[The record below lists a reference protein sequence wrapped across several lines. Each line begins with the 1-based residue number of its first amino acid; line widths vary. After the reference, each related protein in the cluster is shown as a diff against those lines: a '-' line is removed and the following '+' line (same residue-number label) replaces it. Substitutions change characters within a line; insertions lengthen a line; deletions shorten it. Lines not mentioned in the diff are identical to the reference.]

1 MNSAGTV
8 VVCLGGVNEV
18 MIGKREDDSLRVIPV
33 GQRPTAVTFSR
44 NQKTAFVANTFEDSI
59 SLVDIASEK
68 QSGVIRLANERP
80 RSLLERGEELF
91 YDARFSHE
99 GWMSCHS
106 CHVDGHSNFTRNDNL
121 SDGGFGAPKLVLS
134 LLGRKHTAPFAW
146 NASVDTLTE
155 QVRNSLEKTMQTDHA
170 HIPEADVQALA
181 AYIESLPAPPNVD
194 KLRGKLDQA
203 AVQRGQAI
211 FTQRECA
218 QCHAPPHFTVARV
231 EDVRLPDEMGKRL
244 FNPPTLRGI
253 SQRDAFFHDGRA
265 LSLKDVF
272 WKHNHPADHVWSV
285 EEVRD
290 LVAYLR
296 SL

>member
-1 MNSAGTV
+1 
-8 VVCLGGVNEV
+8 
-18 MIGKREDDSLRVIPV
+18 
-33 GQRPTAVTFSR
+33 
-44 NQKTAFVANTFEDSI
+44 
-59 SLVDIASEK
+59 
-68 QSGVIRLANERP
+68 
-80 RSLLERGEELF
+80 LF

-121 SDGGFGAPKLVLS
+121 SDGGFGAPKMVLS
-134 LLGRKHTAPFAW
+134 LLGRKGTAPFAW
-146 NASVDTLTE
+146 NASVATLAE

-170 HIPEADVQALA
+170 HIPEKEVNALA

-194 KLRGKLDQA
+194 DLRRSTDVA
-203 AVQRGQAI
+203 AIARGQAI
-211 FTQRECA
+211 FAKQECA

-231 EDVRLPDEMGKRL
+231 EDVHLPDEMGKRL

-265 LSLKDVF
+265 RALEQVFLK
-272 WKHNHPADHVWSV
+272 HQHPAERAWTNSDVA
-285 EEVRD
+285 D